1 MKNTLLKHAV
11 AHIFKT
17 PFFKLIFVVFLLVSV
32 ALFVIQKEIIFP
44 VFQKMQKA
52 SIESEAARTAN
63 HLRKLLRILKEPE
76 ASTLSDDFK
85 RNLQETMENFHLAKI
100 KIFNSTGL
108 VVYSSEFKDIGEI
121 NSYEYFVEEVAQGK
135 IYSKIV
141 EKNQPSM
148 EGLPVPVNVAEVY
161 VPILTDGR
169 FLGAFEIYYDITEQS
184 KNIVRNEYLFE
195 FASLSTWLL
204 LTGVFVSLLIRASK
218 ANILKLRSEE
228 ELTKTNLWLERTV
241 IEKTREIKATQIVS
255 VQALAT
261 LAEHYDPDTGKHLE
275 RIQLYV
281 RTLLEHLASSSNSYS
296 RYVKHR
302 PGYIAEIVFASVLH
316 DIGKTA
322 IPVEVLVKPEKLT
335 PEEFE
340 IVKDHTTI
348 AGEALGQANRIFK
361 EEFGKDSYLALARDI
376 AMHHHE
382 KWNGE
387 GYPHRLQGSDIPLS
401 ARITA
406 IADVYDALTSDRPYK
421 KPWSHDRAFAEIVKG
436 SGSQFEPE
444 LVEAFKQCGEQF
456 KRISEN
462 TVTTGCISE
471 RAQNS
476 PGENKGRS

>member
-1 MKNTLLKHAV
+1 MVEDRQNGWLGEKKFAMRKTLLKDAV
-11 AHIFKT
+11 VHIFKT
-17 PFFKLIFVVFLLVSV
+17 PFFKLILFIFLLIS
-32 ALFVIQKEIIFP
+32 AGLFILQKEIILP

-63 HLRKLLRILKEPE
+63 HLRKVLGILQEPQ
-76 ASTLSDDFK
+76 ATALSEDFK
-85 RNLQETMENFHLAKI
+85 KNLLATMENFNLVKI

-108 VVYSSEFKDIGEI
+108 VVYSSEPKDIGDV
-121 NSYEYFVEEVAQGK
+121 NRYDYFVEEVAKGR
-135 IYSKIV
+135 IFSKIV
-141 EKNQPSM
+141 EKNQASL
-148 EGLPVPVNVAEVY
+148 EGSPVPVSVAEVY
-161 VPILTDGR
+161 VPIHIDGI

-195 FASLSTWLL
+195 LTSLFTWLL
-204 LTGVFVSLLIRASK
+204 LTGIFVSLLLRASK
-218 ANILKLRSEE
+218 ANILKVRSEE
-228 ELTKTNLWLERTV
+228 ELTETNLWLERTV
-241 IEKTREIKATQIVS
+241 VEKTREIKATQIVS

-281 RTLLEHLASSSNSYS
+281 STLLEHLASSSNSYS
-296 RYVKHR
+296 QYVKHR

-322 IPVEVLVKPEKLT
+322 IPVEVLVKPAKLT

-340 IVKDHTTI
+340 MVKDHTTI

-376 AMHHHE
+376 AMYHHE
-382 KWNGE
+382 KWNGQ
-387 GYPHRLQGSDIPLS
+387 GYPHRLQGPDIPLS

-421 KPWSHDRAFAEIVKG
+421 KPWDHERAFDEIVKG

-462 TVTTGCISE
+462 TISA
-471 RAQNS
+471 R
-476 PGENKGRS
+476 